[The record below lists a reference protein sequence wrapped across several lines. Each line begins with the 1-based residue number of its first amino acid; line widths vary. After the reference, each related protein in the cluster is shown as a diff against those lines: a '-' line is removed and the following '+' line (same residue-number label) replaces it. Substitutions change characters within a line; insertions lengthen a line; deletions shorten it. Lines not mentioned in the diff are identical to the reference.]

1 MKGWKQDILA
11 ILILAVVVHLIA
23 LWAIPRLI
31 EGMVEKGM
39 LAKERCKLNAICC
52 RDINVAGIDEIPMA
66 NPDSLFSRLVYD
78 VSKEPLR
85 IHLTVPDTGMYWSF
99 SLYARNLDNYYVLN
113 DRRLKSEYGSREM
126 EIALVGP
133 KSHYKKTSTNEV
145 MVVSPSDR
153 GTGLIRM
160 IIADRYSAKGIEEIR
175 ELKKAQ
181 ELSYTE

>member
-11 ILILAVVVHLIA
+11 ILILAVVIHFIA
-23 LWAIPRLI
+23 LWATPRFV

-39 LAKERCKLNAICC
+39 LTKEGCKLNTICY

-66 NPDSLFSRLVYD
+66 NPDSLFSHMVYD

-85 IHLTVPDTGMYWSF
+85 IHLTVPDTDMYWSF

-113 DRRLKSEYGSREM
+113 DKRLKSEYSSRERDLV
-126 EIALVGP
+126 LVGP
-133 KSHYKKTSTNEV
+133 KSHYKKTSANEI

-153 GTGLIRM
+153 GVGLIRM
-160 IIADRYSAKGIEEIR
+160 IVADRYSAKGIEEIR